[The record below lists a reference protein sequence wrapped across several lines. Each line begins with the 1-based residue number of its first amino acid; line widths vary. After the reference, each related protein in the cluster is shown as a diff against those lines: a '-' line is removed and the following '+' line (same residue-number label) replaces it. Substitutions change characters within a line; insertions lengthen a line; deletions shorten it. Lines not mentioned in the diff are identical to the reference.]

1 MEVTKH
7 EQSLIHVVM
16 EMAYEQGVE
25 HGRKEAIAEMKK
37 KAEELR
43 TKRRNDEWRKLP

>member
-25 HGRKEAIAEMKK
+25 QGRKETIAEMKK

-43 TKRRNDEWRKLP
+43 AKRRNDEWRKLP